1 MSENVNAEQ
10 GVSAHWQTFG
20 KAGSGGSENDAG
32 CWDGIAVWW
41 CEKMILVDDVD
52 NRQFLCGLVESMWEE
67 LQVTLD
73 KNKQIFYI

>member
-41 CEKMILVDDVD
+41 CEKMIAEE
-52 NRQFLCGLVESMWEE
+52 ESEK
-67 LQVTLD
+67 LQVRID
-73 KNKQIFYI
+73 KNEQIFYI